1 MSRAGTV
8 GAAVEAVTGAA
19 VEAWKQH
26 VPRSAQQRVIEGR
39 LVARRLV
46 DRRRPL
52 PELLV
57 IGAQRAGTSS
67 LYKWL
72 EAHPA
77 VVSSLRKETEYLTSR
92 WCRGEDWYR
101 AHFPSRYRRR
111 LEERVHHHPILSFE
125 ASPNYLFH
133 PYAPERAAR
142 LVPDARLVA
151 LVRDPVERAW
161 SHWQH
166 EVRAGR
172 EELSFE
178 DALDAE
184 DERLAGEEERM
195 ASDPCYRSL
204 PWERHSYVARGMY
217 APQLERWQARFGP
230 DRLLVVHSAD
240 LYRDPRATYL
250 GIVEFAGLPAW
261 APRTFG
267 NYSYGR
273 RPKPSE
279 PVALLSDAVRHRL
292 ATLFAPHN
300 RRLYALV
307 GRDFGWEGAAG
318 EG

>member
-1 MSRAGTV
+1 M
-8 GAAVEAVTGAA
+8 GAMVEALTGAA
-19 VEAWKQH
+19 AEAWKRH

-72 EAHPA
+72 EAHPS
-77 VVSSLRKETEYLTSR
+77 VVASLRKETEYLTAR

-101 AHFPSRYRRR
+101 AHFPSRHRRQ
-111 LEERVHHHPILSFE
+111 LEERLRHRPVLSFE

-133 PYAPERAAR
+133 PKAPERAAR
-142 LVPDARLVA
+142 LMPNARLVA
-151 LVRDPVERAW
+151 LLRDPVERAW

-184 DERLAGEEERM
+184 ERRLAGEEERM
-195 ASDPCYRSL
+195 VADPCYRSL
-204 PWERHSYVARGMY
+204 PWERHSYVARGLY
-217 APQLERWQARFGP
+217 ASQLERWIAHFGS
-230 DRLLVVHSAD
+230 DRLLVVHSAE
-240 LYRDPRATYL
+240 LYRDPPATYL
-250 GIVEFAGLPAW
+250 RILEFAGLPSW
-261 APRTFG
+261 LPPKFR
-267 NYSYGR
+267 NYSYGGQ
-273 RPKPSE
+273 PKPSDPVARLSE
-279 PVALLSDAVRHRL
+279 PVRQRL
-292 ATLFAPHN
+292 AATFAPHN